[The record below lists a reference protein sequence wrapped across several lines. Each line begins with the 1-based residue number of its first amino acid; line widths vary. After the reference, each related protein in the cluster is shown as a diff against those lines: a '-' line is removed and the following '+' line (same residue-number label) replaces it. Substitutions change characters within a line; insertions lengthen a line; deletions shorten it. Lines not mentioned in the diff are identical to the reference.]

1 MKRGKNLTILLCT
14 LFLFGKAKRKVFMK
28 PYGLV
33 DKKILFN
40 NNLSLEASGIYGLIM
55 SFDSERINV
64 EEIYKLSLEDKEVVD
79 RAIDE
84 LQSHGYV
91 FIEK

>member
-1 MKRGKNLTILLCT
+1 
-14 LFLFGKAKRKVFMK
+14 MK

-40 NNLSLEASGIYGLIM
+40 NNLSLEANGIYGLIM

>member
-1 MKRGKNLTILLCT
+1 MKL
-14 LFLFGKAKRKVFMK
+14 
-28 PYGLV
+28 YGLI

-40 NNLSLEASGIYGLIM
+40 NNLSLEAKGIYGLIM
-55 SFDSERINV
+55 SFCSERINI

-79 RAIDE
+79 RAINE

-91 FIEK
+91 FVEK

>member
-1 MKRGKNLTILLCT
+1 MKRGKNLTILLCA

-28 PYGLV
+28 PYGLI

-40 NNLSLEASGIYGLIM
+40 NNLSLEAKGIYGLIM

>member
-1 MKRGKNLTILLCT
+1 MKRGKNLTILLCA

-40 NNLSLEASGIYGLIM
+40 NNLSLEAKGIYGLIM

>member
-1 MKRGKNLTILLCT
+1 
-14 LFLFGKAKRKVFMK
+14 MK

-40 NNLSLEASGIYGLIM
+40 NNLSLEAKGIYGLIM

-64 EEIYKLSLEDKEVVD
+64 EEIYKLSLEDKEVLT
-79 RAIDE
+79 E
-84 LQSHGYV
+84 P
-91 FIEK
+91 

>member
-1 MKRGKNLTILLCT
+1 MKRGKNLTILWCA

-40 NNLSLEASGIYGLIM
+40 NNLSLEAKGIYGLIM

-64 EEIYKLSLEDKEVVD
+64 EEIYKLSLEDKGVVD

>member
-1 MKRGKNLTILLCT
+1 MKRGKNLTILLCA

-40 NNLSLEASGIYGLIM
+40 NNLSLEAKGIYGLIM

-64 EEIYKLSLEDKEVVD
+64 EEIYKLSLEDKGVVD
-79 RAIDE
+79 KAIDE

>member
-1 MKRGKNLTILLCT
+1 MKRGKSLTILLCA

-40 NNLSLEASGIYGLIM
+40 NNLSLEANGIYGLIM

>member
-1 MKRGKNLTILLCT
+1 MKRGKNLTILWCA
-14 LFLFGKAKRKVFMK
+14 LFLLGKAKRKVFMK

-40 NNLSLEASGIYGLIM
+40 NNLSLEAKGIYGLIM

>member
-1 MKRGKNLTILLCT
+1 
-14 LFLFGKAKRKVFMK
+14 MK

-33 DKKILFN
+33 DKKLLFDN
-40 NNLSLEASGIYGLIM
+40 TLSLEAKGVYGLMM

-64 EEIYKLSLEDKEVVD
+64 EEIYKYSSEDKKVID
-79 RAIDE
+79 RAINE

-91 FIEK
+91 FTEK

>member
-1 MKRGKNLTILLCT
+1 
-14 LFLFGKAKRKVFMK
+14 MK

-33 DKKILFN
+33 DKKILFD
-40 NNLSLEASGIYGLIM
+40 NNLSLEAKGIYGLLM

-64 EEIYKLSLEDKEVVD
+64 EEIYKLSLEDKEVID
-79 RAIDE
+79 RAINE

-91 FIEK
+91 FTEK

>member
-1 MKRGKNLTILLCT
+1 
-14 LFLFGKAKRKVFMK
+14 MK

-40 NNLSLEASGIYGLIM
+40 NNLSLEAKGIYGLIM
-55 SFDSERINV
+55 SFDSERVDV
-64 EEIYKLSLEDKEVVD
+64 EELYKLSLEDKGVVD

-84 LQSHGYV
+84 LQSHGYA
-91 FIEK
+91 FIVEK

>member
-1 MKRGKNLTILLCT
+1 
-14 LFLFGKAKRKVFMK
+14 MK

-40 NNLSLEASGIYGLIM
+40 NNLSLEAKGIYGLIM

>member
-1 MKRGKNLTILLCT
+1 MNL
-14 LFLFGKAKRKVFMK
+14 
-28 PYGLV
+28 YGLV
-33 DKKILFN
+33 DKRFLFN
-40 NNLSLEASGIYGLIM
+40 NNLSLEAKGIYGLIT
-55 SFDSERINV
+55 SFCSEIINV

-91 FIEK
+91 FVEK

>member
-1 MKRGKNLTILLCT
+1 MKRGKNLTILLCA

-40 NNLSLEASGIYGLIM
+40 NNLSLEANGIYGLIM

>member
-1 MKRGKNLTILLCT
+1 MKRGKSLTILLCA

-40 NNLSLEASGIYGLIM
+40 NNLSLEAKGVYGLMM
-55 SFDSERINV
+55 SFDGEIVNV
-64 EEIYKLSLEDKEVVD
+64 EEIYNYSSEDKEVID
-79 RAIDE
+79 RAVKE
-84 LQSHGYV
+84 LQSHGYI